1 MEEIIQYAF
10 FWRTEDNT
18 GVVQL
23 ALANGTGATLEPD
36 SPQEALLLLDVLRHE
51 KPVYYQSQNQIIMTG
66 LEPVGEGDE
75 DSD

>member
-10 FWRTEDNT
+10 SWRTEDNIGT
-18 GVVQL
+18 IQL
-23 ALANGTGATLEPD
+23 ALANGTGAALEPD

-51 KPVYYQSQNQIIMTG
+51 KPVFYEAQHQLIMTG

>member
-18 GVVQL
+18 GVIQL
-23 ALANGTGATLEPD
+23 ALANGGGASLEPD

-51 KPVYYQSQNQIIMTG
+51 KPVYYQSQNQLIMTG